1 MKIKEVVDEIQNL
14 SFNKLKKKTTLITR
28 DDESKSSV
36 VFAAWQTINSD
47 NIGTLFPCKILP
59 LINLKCNFLSSPRA
73 MLLLRV

>member
-14 SFNKLKKKTTLITR
+14 SFNKLKKKKNSDKQR
-28 DDESKSSV
+28 HSSF

-47 NIGTLFPCKILP
+47 NIVTSFPCKILP
-59 LINLKCNFLSSPRA
+59 LINLKCNFLSSPCA

>member
-14 SFNKLKKKTTLITR
+14 SFNKFKIKKNSDNQR
-28 DDESKSSV
+28 HSSF

-47 NIGTLFPCKILP
+47 NIVISFPCKILP
-59 LINLKCNFLSSPRA
+59 LINLKCNFLSSPCA

>member
-14 SFNKLKKKTTLITR
+14 SFNKLKKKKNSDNQR
-28 DDESKSSV
+28 HSSF

-47 NIGTLFPCKILP
+47 NIVTSFPCKILP
-59 LINLKCNFLSSPRA
+59 LINLKCNFLSSPCA